1 MWSVDWRSKRII
13 IIIII
18 IIIRYHSHVGYLP
31 LFTCNSHVSRVYSVA
46 ATLYLLFT
54 LHVMLF
60 PMLKSLYFHIII
72 IIIIIIIFVIGFTRG
87 IYNNIPQ
94 THRVSRVY
102 INADFCIYNLCCM

>member
-18 IIIRYHSHVGYLP
+18 ITRYHIYVGYLP
-31 LFTCNSHVSRVYSVA
+31 LLTCNSHVSRVYSVA
-46 ATLYLLFT
+46 AIMHLLFT

-60 PMLKSLYFHIII
+60 PMLKILYFY
-72 IIIIIIIFVIGFTRG
+72 IIIIIIFVIAFMQG

-94 THRVSRVY
+94 THRVSS
-102 INADFCIYNLCCM
+102 CI